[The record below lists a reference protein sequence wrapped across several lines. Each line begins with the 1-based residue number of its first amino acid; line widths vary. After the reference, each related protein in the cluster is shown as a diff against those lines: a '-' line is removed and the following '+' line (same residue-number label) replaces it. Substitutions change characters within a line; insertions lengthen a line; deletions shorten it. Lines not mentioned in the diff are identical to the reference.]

1 VIRRLLRGLLRQ
13 LFLALV
19 RLYYPRR
26 QVLGI
31 EHLPADAQHPVLF
44 TANHPNGLLDP
55 LVLALVVGRP
65 VRFLAKSTFFR
76 NPLGR
81 LAMSCFDAIPVY
93 RTQDLPATDAGDR
106 NSRNETSFESSRQ
119 ALAAGQW
126 LALFP
131 EGTSHS
137 DPQLRPLKTGAA
149 RIALSSAAATA
160 ATAANVPA
168 GSLAVVPVGLA
179 YESKAIFR
187 SAVQVVF
194 GRPLSPEP
202 QLPAWRRDERA
213 AVEALTGEIRQALD
227 AVVLQAETTDLLAG
241 IAQVAAWTADDPAA
255 ATDPRQRE
263 QRARRLLAAYQ
274 QMRERDPARVERI
287 VQAAR
292 DYSRWLLHLGVHDP
306 WALEVPRVTIR
317 QLLRSVAK
325 LAVTAPL
332 ALVGAALGWL
342 PYRAAAPFAARVTDE
357 TDVLGTVKLMSGAL
371 FVTLAWA
378 VEATLAGLWWGP
390 PGALGVLAL
399 APLGGYAALRFSEL
413 AAETSQARHHLQLRR
428 SDPILV
434 ARVIARRRALAQQIA
449 EALAGESFASRP
461 P

>member
-1 VIRRLLRGLLRQ
+1 VFRRSIRRLLRR

-26 QVLGI
+26 HVLGL
-31 EHLPADAQHPVLF
+31 ENLPGDQPVLF
-44 TANHPNGLLDP
+44 TPNHPNGLLDP

-65 VRFLAKSTFFR
+65 VRFLAKSTFFA

-93 RTQDLPATDAGDR
+93 RTQDLPAAEAGERNGRNASSFDAAR
-106 NSRNETSFESSRQ
+106 R
-119 ALAAGQW
+119 ALADGQW
-126 LALFP
+126 LALYP

-149 RIALSSAAATA
+149 RIALSAEAAE
-160 ATAANVPA
+160 A
-168 GSLAVVPVGLA
+168 GGRSLAIVPVGLA
-179 YESKAIFR
+179 YESKVIFR

-194 GRPLSPEP
+194 GRPLSPGP
-202 QLPAWRRDERA
+202 HLAAWRRDERA
-213 AVEALTGEIRQALD
+213 AAEALTRQIRAALD

-255 ATDPRQRE
+255 AADPHKRE
-263 QRARRLLAAYQ
+263 QRARQLLAAYQ
-274 QMRERDPARVERI
+274 RMRERDPARVERI

-292 DYSRWLLHLGVHDP
+292 DYARWLLHLGVRDP
-306 WALEVPRVTIR
+306 WALEVPRVTMA
-317 QLLRSVAK
+317 QLLRSSVK

-342 PYRAAAPFAARVTDE
+342 PYRAAKPFAARVTDE

-371 FVTLAWA
+371 FVTLAWIA
-378 VEATLAGLWWGP
+378 EAGAAGIWLGP
-390 PGALGVLAL
+390 LGVLAVAVL
-399 APLGGYAALRFSEL
+399 APTGGYAALRFGEL
-413 AAETSQARHHLQLRR
+413 AAETAEARHHLQLRR

-434 ARVIARRRALAQQIA
+434 ARLIARRRTLAQQVA
-449 EALAGESFASRP
+449 EALEGANAA
-461 P
+461 

>member
-1 VIRRLLRGLLRQ
+1 MIRRILRRLC
-13 LFLALV
+13 LALV

-26 QVLGI
+26 QVLGL
-31 EHLPADAQHPVLF
+31 EHLPGGSDAPPVLF
-44 TANHPNGLLDP
+44 VANHPNGLLDP

-65 VRFLAKSTFFR
+65 VRFLAKSTFFK

-93 RTQDLPATDAGDR
+93 RTQDLPAADAGDR
-106 NSRNETSFESSRQ
+106 NSRNEASFESSRQ

-149 RIALSSAAATA
+149 RIALSAAATA
-160 ATAANVPA
+160 ADGRA

-202 QLPAWRRDERA
+202 QLPTWRRDERA

-255 ATDPRQRE
+255 AADPRRRE
-263 QRARRLLAAYQ
+263 QRARQLLAGYQ
-274 QMRERDPARVERI
+274 RMRERDPARVERI

-292 DYSRWLLHLGVHDP
+292 DYSRWLQHLGVHDP
-306 WALEVPRVTIR
+306 WALEVPRVTIG
-317 QLLRSVAK
+317 QLLRSMAK

-332 ALVGAALGWL
+332 ALAGAALGWL

-371 FVTLAWA
+371 FVSLAWA
-378 VEATLAGLWWGP
+378 VETTLAGLWWGT

-399 APLGGYAALRFSEL
+399 APAGGYAALRFSEL
-413 AAETSQARHHLQLRR
+413 AAEAAQARHHLQLRR
-428 SDPILV
+428 SDPVLV
-434 ARVIARRRALAQQIA
+434 ARVIARRRSLAQQVA
-449 EALAGESFASRP
+449 EALAG
-461 P
+461 

>member
-1 VIRRLLRGLLRQ
+1 VFRRLLRA

-19 RLYYPRR
+19 RLFYPRR

-31 EHLPADAQHPVLF
+31 ENVPGDQPVLF
-44 TANHPNGLLDP
+44 TPNHPNGLLDP
-55 LVLALVVGRP
+55 LVLSLVVGRP
-65 VRFLAKSTFFR
+65 VRFLAKSTFFA

-93 RTQDLPATDAGDR
+93 RTQDLPAEAADER
-106 NSRNETSFESSRQ
+106 NSRNASSFGAARR
-119 ALAAGQW
+119 ALATGQW

-149 RIALSSAAATA
+149 RIALSAEAAGGDE
-160 ATAANVPA
+160 PRP
-168 GSLAVVPVGLA
+168 LAIVPVGLA

-194 GRPLSPEP
+194 GRPLSPAP
-202 QLPAWRRDERA
+202 HVAAWRRDERA
-213 AVEALTGEIRQALD
+213 AAEALTREIRTALD

-255 ATDPRQRE
+255 AADLRQRE
-263 QRARRLLAAYQ
+263 QRARQMLAAYQ
-274 QMRERDPARVERI
+274 RMRDRDPARVERI

-292 DYSRWLLHLGVHDP
+292 DYARWLLHLGVRDP
-306 WALEVPRVTIR
+306 WALEVPRVTVG
-317 QLLRSVAK
+317 QLLWSAVK

-357 TDVLGTVKLMSGAL
+357 TDVLGTMKLMAGAL
-371 FVTLAWA
+371 FVTLAWIA
-378 VEATLAGLWWGP
+378 EALAAGIWLGP
-390 PGALGVLAL
+390 LGALGVAAL
-399 APLGGYAALRFSEL
+399 APAGGYAALRFSEL
-413 AAETSQARHHLQLRR
+413 AAETAQARHHLQLRR

-434 ARVIARRRALAQQIA
+434 ARVIARRRTLAQQVA
-449 EALAGESFASRP
+449 EALAGESSPMPAP
-461 P
+461 